1 MGPAAFVQLGRM
13 GLHPAPD
20 AGGMNG
26 DAAFRQK
33 FGNVFV
39 GRRIS

>member
-1 MGPAAFVQLGRM
+1 MAPAAFVQPGSI

-39 GRRIS
+39 SQRIS